1 MMRLKTSGVAE
12 EQPLRQGGDETDD
25 EETDP
30 DVIECHGVVF
40 VE

>member
-1 MMRLKTSGVAE
+1 MMLENFGIAE
-12 EQPLRQGGDETDD
+12 EQPLRQSGDEADD

-30 DVIECHGVVF
+30 DVIERHGVVF